1 MKEYTEKQIKQLEKN
16 PYVFKVTK
24 YKLYYTAKFKEDF
37 WVSYQAGNTP
47 RKILTDFGFDLN
59 IFGQKQ
65 IDSLVQHIKKQALSG
80 NEFTEGENR
89 QRRVSMKAAPEE
101 ELASPQS
108 IERMQNELLYLRQEV
123 EFLKKNYYCGQFQ
136 KERLAMETSEN
147 KFEIIHETISKANNT
162 LSVKMLCEIAGVSR
176 SGYYNWVHS
185 ADKRTEKELQDRA
198 DFELILE
205 AYSFR
210 GYDKGAQGI
219 YMRLLHMDSPIVMNV
234 KKIRRLMKKY
244 GLICNVRKANP
255 YRRMAKAIKTNNIA
269 DNLVKR
275 EFEKYGPRKI
285 LLTDITYIPFNGR
298 FCYLSTIMDAFTKQI
313 LSYVLSESLEVD
325 FVLET
330 VNLMIE
336 KHGVSLTTET
346 IIHSDQGCHYTS
358 CSFIQLVKDKGLR
371 QSMSRRGN
379 CWDNAPQESFFGRM
393 KDHIGGRIK
402 KCSTYSEILN
412 IIDDWMDYYNND
424 RYQWGLARLS
434 PNEYYQYII
443 TGIYPIKGR
452 IPSADMDHEEG
463 N

>member
-1 MKEYTEKQIKQLEKN
+1 
-16 PYVFKVTK
+16 
-24 YKLYYTAKFKEDF
+24 
-37 WVSYQAGNTP
+37 
-47 RKILTDFGFDLN
+47 
-59 IFGQKQ
+59 
-65 IDSLVQHIKKQALSG
+65 
-80 NEFTEGENR
+80 
-89 QRRVSMKAAPEE
+89 
-101 ELASPQS
+101 
-108 IERMQNELLYLRQEV
+108 
-123 EFLKKNYYCGQFQ
+123 
-136 KERLAMETSEN
+136 METSEN
-147 KFEIIHETISKANNT
+147 KFEIIHETINKANNR
-162 LSVKMLCEIAGVSR
+162 LSVKMLCEIAGVSG

-185 ADKRTEKELQDRA
+185 AEKREEKEAQDRA
-198 DFELILE
+198 DFARILE

-219 YMRLLHMDSPIVMNV
+219 YMRLLHMEPPIIMNV

-244 GLICNVRKANP
+244 GLMCNVRKANP
-255 YRRMAKAIKTNNIA
+255 YRRMANAIKTNNVA

-285 LLTDITYIPFNGR
+285 LLTDITYIPFDGR
-298 FCYLSTIMDAFTKQI
+298 FCYLSTIIDAFTKEI

-330 VNLMIE
+330 VHLMIE

-393 KDHIGGRIK
+393 KDHIGDRIK
-402 KCSTYSEILN
+402 ECTAYREVLG
-412 IIDDWMDYYNND
+412 IIDDWMDYYNKD
-424 RYQWGLARLS
+424 RYQWELAKLS
-434 PNEYYQYII
+434 PNEYYKYIT
-443 TGIYPIKGR
+443 TGVYPIKGR
-452 IPSADMDHEEG
+452 KPPADMDEEEG